1 VIDLNNL
8 TPLQLQELEAALM
21 EALSTTTPPPP
32 PLEYRAYYGEDGKIT
47 TYTTEDLPGNY
58 IVVTKEEYQQARHD
72 AIVKSGV
79 LVFTHIKNHVLKLVL
94 DRNNTTEYRASKYIA
109 SVIIEDYDDIP
120 SVYYSAQAYEIKR

>member
-1 VIDLNNL
+1 MLDLNDL
-8 TPLQLQELEAALM
+8 SPQEQEEIARALQAAM
-21 EALSTTTPPPP
+21 STITPPPP